1 MAIGPLTPVPAIPGA
16 RPVEPVT
23 EPAAV
28 RAVIGRLAALA
39 QASLGADKAQAP
51 LTLEAALARAVA
63 EAVQSAA
70 PRQGGLGPLM
80 ADLAQALGSPA
91 LPAPAREAA
100 ARLLGL
106 QTPLTPAIE
115 GADVKQAAAR
125 SGLFLEARLAGQP
138 PAAAA
143 LAPDLKAALIA
154 AREVFTAWAEA
165 TEAEVPPPQAAPAPA
180 PSRPSAPQT
189 PPPPPFRNGPVDAQ
203 APAAPPPP
211 AEPRALARR
220 LLRETEAAVA
230 RQELMQ
236 AASLPNARAA
246 DPAEPPG
253 RTHWLFEVPF
263 ATPQGTAVAQFE
275 VERDGGGGGDPAGP
289 GETAP
294 AWRAR
299 FALDVEPFGPVHVQ
313 VTLSGARAGVQLWA
327 ERSETAE
334 RLRAAQGLL
343 RADLEAAD
351 YAPEVAVSAGAPS
364 RPAAAPGLFVDRS
377 S

>member
-1 MAIGPLTPVPAIPGA
+1 MAIGPLTSVPAIPGA
-16 RPVEPVT
+16 RPVEPVS

-106 QTPLTPAIE
+106 QTPLTPEIE

-138 PAAAA
+138 ATAAT
-143 LAPDLKAALIA
+143 LGPDLKAALVS
-154 AREVFTAWAEA
+154 ARAVFTAWAEA
-165 TEAEVPPPQAAPAPA
+165 TEAEVPLLQAAPT
-180 PSRPSAPQT
+180 PSRPAAPQA

-275 VERDGGGGGDPAGP
+275 VERDGGGDPAGP

-327 ERSETAE
+327 ERAETAE
-334 RLRAAQGLL
+334 RLRAAQALL

-351 YAPEVAVSAGAPS
+351 YAPDVAVSAGAPS